1 MTRSN
6 GCVWSR
12 NPESTLARAA
22 APHSQCATAASKS
35 VVFVSNRIAQC
46 HAWLRMAAGRI
57 GKNMPA
63 TISLPQFSLQFKCWH
78 KSTSV
83 DPVTFDTRWL
93 PYANAAVAPSPLR
106 RRNTMSEELSLSYPW
121 LSLMRFFVLRTVS
134 ASSFAAW
141 IGPSKGPPG
150 SSATTAS
157 CSVSFATCT
166 VLRRVSVLIAR
177 AHAQQ

>member
-1 MTRSN
+1 MLGS
-6 GCVWSR
+6 
-12 NPESTLARAA
+12 
-22 APHSQCATAASKS
+22 
-35 VVFVSNRIAQC
+35 
-46 HAWLRMAAGRI
+46 AWLLAELERICPLPLASRSFPFNSNAG
-57 GKNMPA
+57 
-63 TISLPQFSLQFKCWH
+63 T